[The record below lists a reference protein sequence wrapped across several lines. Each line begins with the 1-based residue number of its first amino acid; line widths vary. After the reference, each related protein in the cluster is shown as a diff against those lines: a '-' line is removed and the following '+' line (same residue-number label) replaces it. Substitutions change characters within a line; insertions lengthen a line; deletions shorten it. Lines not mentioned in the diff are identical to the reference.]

1 MLLFNTS
8 HSRISGLN
16 RQFNFG
22 NKMPVKVIFIFI
34 IASLLCSVSISQ
46 NKITL
51 SQAINS
57 AWANRKNIQAGKLDI
72 AIRKLQTAALL
83 KKYWPQLSIEYN
95 YLFNPILQT
104 SILPIGIFN
113 PSFPIDATK
122 AIQFGTKWSQSADLI
137 LMQPLIDQTVKA
149 QLKESAL
156 QEKITSASQ
165 AQTEYEL
172 AYTVAKAYVDI
183 CLQERQI
190 QVAVVDTARTW
201 ISYLLLQDKFDAQ
214 RLLKSELNKAKINHN
229 NTLQKLKDAV
239 SQLVEDK
246 VYLLFLMGRPDIEKA
261 DFTVDTVFYNPIR
274 DMKKELVFQKDS
286 IPELQQLE
294 LQGKLSGLQV
304 QSEKAKYI
312 PSLNLKGHL
321 GANQYSNNF
330 NPLEPNSWFGSSY
343 IGIDLKLPILFG
355 EDKQSKIQQLH
366 QQELQYSQQ
375 REDKSAQYAKD
386 AFTATI
392 KYKRVLE
399 QIKTFENNIE
409 LQKETLTIL
418 RERITESQET
428 ASALNT
434 QEAELQSTEAQKN
447 AAEQQLSLYWLDY
460 LKAMGQLGIL
470 WK

>member
-1 MLLFNTS
+1 MQLINTS
-8 HSRISGLN
+8 KSGASGLN
-16 RQFNFG
+16 WQF
-22 NKMPVKVIFIFI
+22 KDQKIMPVKLIILSI
-34 IASLLCSVSISQ
+34 IASLLCTDTKAQ
-46 NKITL
+46 NNINL

-72 AIRKLQTAALL
+72 SIRKLQTAALL
-83 KKYWPQLSIEYN
+83 KKYWPQLSFEYN

-122 AIQFGTKWSQSADLI
+122 AIQFGTKWSQSADLT
-137 LMQPLIDQTVKA
+137 LMQPLIDQTVKS

-172 AYTVAKAYVDI
+172 AYTVAKAYLDI
-183 CLQERQI
+183 CVQERQI
-190 QVAVVDTARTW
+190 QVATADTARTW
-201 ISYLLLQDKFDAQ
+201 ISYKLLKDKFDSQ
-214 RLLKSELNKAKINHN
+214 RLLKSELNKAKVNHN

-246 VYLLFLMGRPDIEKA
+246 VYLLFLIGRPDIEKA
-261 DFTVDTVFYNPIR
+261 DFTVDTNFYKPGR
-274 DMKKELVFQKDS
+274 DLKKALLFQKDS

-321 GANQYSNNF
+321 GANQYTNNF
-330 NPLEPNSWFGSSY
+330 NPVEPYSWFGSSY
-343 IGIDLKLPILFG
+343 IGINMKLPLLFG

-366 QQELQYSQQ
+366 QQEIQFNQQ
-375 REDKSAQYAKD
+375 KEDKSAQYAKD
-386 AFTATI
+386 AFTANL
-392 KYKRVLE
+392 KYERVME
-399 QIKTFENNIE
+399 QIQTLGENIE
-409 LQKETLTIL
+409 LQKETLVIL
-418 RERITESQET
+418 HERVLEGQET

-434 QEAELQSTEAQKN
+434 QEVELQSTEAQK
-447 AAEQQLSLYWLDY
+447 ATAEQQLSLYWLDY
-460 LKAMGQLGIL
+460 LKAMGQLRIL
-470 WK
+470 WN

>member
-1 MLLFNTS
+1 MQLSNTS
-8 HSRISGLN
+8 KSNTSGLN
-16 RQFNFG
+16 WHFNFQ
-22 NKMPVKVIFIFI
+22 NIMPNKVIFFVI
-34 IASLLCSVSISQ
+34 IAALLSSVTRAQ
-46 NKITL
+46 NNITL

-72 AIRKLQTAALL
+72 AIRKLQTTALL
-83 KKYWPQLSIEYN
+83 KKYWPQLSFEYN

-156 QEKITSASQ
+156 QEKITGASQ

-172 AYTVAKAYVDI
+172 AYTVAKSYLDI

-190 QVAVVDTARTW
+190 QVAAADTARTW
-201 ISYLLLQDKFDAQ
+201 ISYLLLKEKFNTQ
-214 RLLKSELNKAKINHN
+214 RLLKSELNKAKVNHN
-229 NTLQKLKDAV
+229 NTLQKLKDAI

-261 DFTVDTVFYNPIR
+261 DFMVDTAFYKPGR
-274 DMKKELVFQKDS
+274 DLRKALLFQKDS
-286 IPELQQLE
+286 IPELKQLE
-294 LQGKLSGLQV
+294 LQGKLSVLQV

-330 NPLEPNSWFGSSY
+330 NPVEPNSWFGSSY

-366 QQELQYSQQ
+366 QQEIQFSQQ
-375 REDKSAQYAKD
+375 REDKSAQYTKD
-386 AFTATI
+386 AFTANL
-392 KYKRVLE
+392 KCERVLE
-399 QIKTFENNIE
+399 QIQTFQDNIE
-409 LQKETLTIL
+409 LQKETIEIM
-418 RERITESQET
+418 RERVSEGQET

-434 QEAELQSTEAQKN
+434 QEAELQSTEAQKA